1 METVVWAF
9 GFMGYPG
16 FFIGFIG
23 GILFQEKKVSKVKG
37 KALR

>member
-16 FFIGFIG
+16 FLIGFIG
-23 GILFQEKKVSKVKG
+23 GILFLWKKV
-37 KALR
+37 